1 MVGLYRVTTAI
12 MPGRDLALVLACR
25 RSAGESDIYVADRDD

>member
-12 MPGRDLALVLACR
+12 MAAGDLALVLGCR
-25 RSAGESDIYVADRDD
+25 RSAGESDVKVADRDD